1 MDHPTT
7 DTIAVID
14 FGGQTAQLICRR
26 IREQGVYCEL
36 VPWNAPPERI
46 AALNPKGFVLS
57 GGPDS
62 VYDVGAP
69 TLQPTILAS
78 GLPVLGICYG
88 MQLLAHDLGGAVA
101 ASAHREYGSAEV
113 ELDGGVT
120 LFNDL
125 PHHIAAWMNH
135 GDRVEALP
143 PGFRSLGHT
152 DNSPYAIMGDIDR
165 GYYAVQFHPEVA
177 HTPQGAKLLRNFVRG
192 ICGCDGDW
200 TPAHFIATTLQELR
214 AQIGTD
220 RVLVALSGG
229 VDSSVMAALVHQAV
243 GDRMMA
249 LFIDHGLLREGERL
263 EVEALC
269 RDLEI
274 PCRTVDAADTFLG
287 ALAGVD
293 DPEQKRK
300 VIGETF
306 IRVFE
311 REAAAVGA
319 FRYLAQGTL
328 YPDVIESA
336 SSSDTAAA
344 HKIKTHH
351 NVGGLPDDI
360 EFEIIE
366 PLRFLFKDEV
376 RAVGRELGLPEP
388 TVQRQ
393 PFPGPGLA
401 VRHLGAVEPEG
412 LAVLRAADQIVRHEI
427 ERAAPG
433 LGDEAPWQY
442 FAVLTPIRSVGV
454 MGDQRTYGRMVA
466 VRAVT
471 STDGMTADWAK
482 LPHALLG
489 RIANRIVNE
498 VHGVNRVVYDITSK
512 PPGTIEWL

>member
-1 MDHPTT
+1 MDHPPT

-14 FGGQTAQLICRR
+14 YGGQTAQLIARR

-62 VYDVGAP
+62 VYDPGAP
-69 TLQPTILAS
+69 TLQPMILDS

-101 ASAHREYGSAEV
+101 ASAHSEYGSAEV
-113 ELDGGVT
+113 DLDGGVA

-125 PHHIAAWMNH
+125 PEHIKAWMNH
-135 GDRVEALP
+135 GDRVESLP

-152 DNSPYAIMGDIDR
+152 SNSPYAIMGDVEK

-177 HTPQGAKLLRNFVRG
+177 HTPLGGKLLRNFVRG
-192 ICGCDGDW
+192 VCGCAGDW
-200 TPAHFIATTLQELR
+200 TATHFVATTMAELKAR
-214 AQIGTD
+214 IGND

-229 VDSSVMAALVHQAV
+229 VDSSVMAALIHRAV
-243 GDRMMA
+243 GERMMA
-249 LFIDHGLLREGERL
+249 LFIDHGLLREGERAD
-263 EVEALC
+263 VEQLC

-274 PCRTVDAADTFLG
+274 PCRTVDASARFLG
-287 ALAGVD
+287 ALADVE
-293 DPEQKRK
+293 DPETKRK
-300 VIGETF
+300 IIGETF

-311 REAAAVGA
+311 AEAAAVGE
-319 FRYLAQGTL
+319 FRFLAQGTL

-336 SSSDTAAA
+336 STSDTAAA

-360 EFEIIE
+360 EFEIVE

-376 RAVGRELGLPEP
+376 RAVGRELGLPDR
-388 TVQRQ
+388 TVMRQ

-401 VRHLGAVEPEG
+401 VRHLGAVTQDG
-412 LAVLRAADQIVRHEI
+412 LGLLRAADAIVRHEI
-427 ERAAPG
+427 EAAAPT
-433 LGDEAPWQY
+433 LGDEMPWQY
-442 FAVLTPIRSVGV
+442 FAVLTPVRSVGV

-471 STDGMTADWAK
+471 SSDGMTADWAK

-489 RIANRIVNE
+489 RIATRIVNE
-498 VHGVNRVVYDITSK
+498 VKGINRVVYDITSK